1 MYGVRERERCVWSE
15 GESCV
20 YGVREREGIS
30 EIRLQNTCKCPSAMA

>member
-20 YGVREREGIS
+20 YGVRERERCVWS
-30 EIRLQNTCKCPSAMA
+30 EGEREVCME